1 MEEKILYF
9 IWKFKLYNTKELI
22 SSEGKHIQIK
32 NPGIQNSD
40 AGPDFINAQIKI
52 DNTLWAGNVE
62 MHLKSSDWNKH
73 HHQKDKAY
81 NNVILHVVLFNDA
94 MVYNENG
101 DKIPLLKLNLNPAIV
116 KKYKELLVN
125 EGKLPCSKDIKLVEE
140 FRLKIW
146 FDNLLF
152 ERLYEKTAT
161 IKQILEKNKNN
172 WEESF
177 YQTIAR
183 NFGFNLNAEPFERL
197 ARSLPLKSIAKHH
210 NNLMQIEALLFGQ
223 AGFLNDIIDDDYFK
237 TLKREYTHLQ
247 KKFDLHSI
255 EKHSWKF
262 LRSRP
267 SNFPLIRISQFA
279 SLIHQST
286 SLFSKIINT
295 PNIDDIH
302 KLFQLKASE
311 FWSTHYT
318 FEKVSKLKEKKFGD
332 NSINNIIINTIVPF
346 IFLYGEYKDDQ
357 KLKDKAITLL
367 ENLKAEDNY
376 ITRMWI
382 SEGIKITN
390 AFSSQAIIQ
399 QTKNYCQKEKCL
411 DCGIGSEILKL
422 SFMDNKL
429 VN

>member
-1 MEEKILYF
+1 
-9 IWKFKLYNTKELI
+9 
-22 SSEGKHIQIK
+22 
-32 NPGIQNSD
+32 
-40 AGPDFINAQIKI
+40 
-52 DNTLWAGNVE
+52 
-62 MHLKSSDWNKH
+62 
-73 HHQKDKAY
+73 
-81 NNVILHVVLFNDA
+81 
-94 MVYNENG
+94 
-101 DKIPLLKLNLNPAIV
+101 
-116 KKYKELLVN
+116 
-125 EGKLPCSKDIKLVEE
+125 
-140 FRLKIW
+140 
-146 FDNLLF
+146 
-152 ERLYEKTAT
+152 
-161 IKQILEKNKNN
+161 
-172 WEESF
+172 
-177 YQTIAR
+177 
-183 NFGFNLNAEPFERL
+183 
-197 ARSLPLKSIAKHH
+197 
-210 NNLMQIEALLFGQ
+210 MQIEALLFGQ

-255 EKHSWKF
+255 EKYSWKF

-286 SLFSKIINT
+286 SLFSKIINAA
-295 PNIDDIH
+295 NIDDIQ

-318 FEKVSKLKEKKFGD
+318 FEKISKLKEKKFGD

-422 SFMDNKL
+422 SFMNNKL